1 MAATVVAAAATMML
15 GAKSTVAPP
24 KLTTATSTKP
34 SPTFLSIQNLPKSF
48 AFASLPPTSLPPL
61 TSSAI
66 AAAIFSSL
74 SSADAAFA
82 VQQIADIADGDS
94 RGIALLIPI
103 VPAIA
108 WVLYNILQPALNQ
121 INKMRSVKGIAI
133 GLGLGLGLASAPST
147 SAGEVAA
154 IAEAASGDN
163 RGLLLLVP
171 VAVAIAWVLFNILQP
186 ALNQINKMRS
196 ILVDDFISLKCK
208 AGNEVLILRT
218 RNDIDGVVDI
228 EEYLADVVNDNT
240 QRSFIRKSLEKDSMV
255 GSPEISSPAA
265 VDRWICLEKSGREL
279 GELA

>member
-1 MAATVVAAAATMML
+1 MAATVVAAAATMMI

-24 KLTTATSTKP
+24 KLTIATSTKP

-48 AFASLPPTSLPPL
+48 AFASLPPTALPSLS
-61 TSSAI
+61 SSAI

-196 ILVDDFISLKCK
+196 
-208 AGNEVLILRT
+208 G
-218 RNDIDGVVDI
+218 
-228 EEYLADVVNDNT
+228 
-240 QRSFIRKSLEKDSMV
+240 
-255 GSPEISSPAA
+255 
-265 VDRWICLEKSGREL
+265 
-279 GELA
+279 